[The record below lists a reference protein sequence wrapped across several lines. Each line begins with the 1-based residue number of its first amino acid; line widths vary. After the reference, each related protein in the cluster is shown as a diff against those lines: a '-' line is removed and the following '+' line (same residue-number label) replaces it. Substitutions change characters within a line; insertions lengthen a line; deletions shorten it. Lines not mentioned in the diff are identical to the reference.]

1 MSNTVNDS
9 AIKKLKLLF
18 TVVDRPKG
26 EFYLDVISQFD
37 VNCQMAVN
45 GLGTAT
51 SELVELL
58 GLEPH
63 KAVILSVVREDMVD
77 TIMNTLEDKFAT
89 IRNGKGVAFAV
100 PLIANFDEQDAQV
113 AVNLPTHA
121 FDYFKLPTLES
132 IEATELLTGTTL
144 NVTLDANAPV
154 HLTVPGWS
162 GAIVKFTLPEI
173 EA

>member
-1 MSNTVNDS
+1 MSNTVNES

-37 VNCQMAVN
+37 VNCQLATA

-63 KAVILSVVREDMVD
+63 KVVILSVVREDMVD
-77 TIMNTLEDKFAT
+77 AVMNCLEEKFRT
-89 IRNGKGVAFAV
+89 IRNGKGICFAV
-100 PLIANFDEQDAQV
+100 PLSSVIG
-113 AVNLPTHA
+113 VNLYQ
-121 FDYFKLPTLES
+121 FLSDNRMGRDK
-132 IEATELLTGTTL
+132 
-144 NVTLDANAPV
+144 
-154 HLTVPGWS
+154 
-162 GAIVKFTLPEI
+162 
-173 EA
+173 

>member
-37 VNCQMAVN
+37 VNCQMALG

-51 SELVELL
+51 SDLVELL

-63 KAVILSVVREDMVD
+63 KAVILSVVRDDKVTE
-77 TIMNTLEDKFAT
+77 IMNTLEDKFAT
-89 IRNGKGVAFAV
+89 IRNGKGIAFAV
-100 PLIANFDEQDAQV
+100 PLSSVIG
-113 AVNLPTHA
+113 VNMYRFLS
-121 FDYFKLPTLES
+121 DRRE
-132 IEATELLTGTTL
+132 
-144 NVTLDANAPV
+144 V
-154 HLTVPGWS
+154 
-162 GAIVKFTLPEI
+162 
-173 EA
+173 

>member
-1 MSNTVNDS
+1 MANTVNES

-18 TVVDRPKG
+18 TIVDRPKG

-37 VNCQMAVN
+37 VNCQLAMA

-77 TIMNTLEDKFAT
+77 TVMNCLEDKFRT
-89 IRNGKGVAFAV
+89 IRNGKGICFAV
-100 PLIANFDEQDAQV
+100 PLSSVIG
-113 AVNLPTHA
+113 VNLYQ
-121 FDYFKLPTLES
+121 FLSDNRMGRE
-132 IEATELLTGTTL
+132 G
-144 NVTLDANAPV
+144 
-154 HLTVPGWS
+154 
-162 GAIVKFTLPEI
+162 
-173 EA
+173 